1 MKTAKRPISLIVGL
15 ILVAPL
21 LGACS
26 SVRPYAGIGISGP
39 GVRYGPMHMRTGVSI
54 GFPLR

>member
-1 MKTAKRPISLIVGL
+1 LFS
-15 ILVAPL
+15 
-21 LGACS
+21 ACS

-39 GVRYGPMHMRTGVSI
+39 GVRYGPVHIRTGVSI

>member
-1 MKTAKRPISLIVGL
+1 MNVSKTAIVLIVGL
-15 ILVAPL
+15 IVVAPFFS
-21 LGACS
+21 ACS

-39 GVRYGPMHMRTGVSI
+39 GVRYGPVHVRTGVSI

>member
-1 MKTAKRPISLIVGL
+1 MKTAKRAIALIIGLIVVIPSL
-15 ILVAPL
+15 S
-21 LGACS
+21 ACS

-39 GVRYGPMHMRTGVSI
+39 GVRYGPVHVRTGVSI

>member
-1 MKTAKRPISLIVGL
+1 MKAVKKPIILIMASIL
-15 ILVAPL
+15 ITPL

-26 SVRPYAGIGISGP
+26 SIRPYAGIGISGP
-39 GVRYGPMHMRTGVSI
+39 GVRYGPVHVRTGVSI

>member
-1 MKTAKRPISLIVGL
+1 MKTAKRPISLITGL
-15 ILVAPL
+15 IIIIPL
-21 LGACS
+21 LSACS

-39 GVRYGPMHMRTGVSI
+39 GVRYGPVHVRTGVSI

>member
-1 MKTAKRPISLIVGL
+1 MKAAKRPIILIIGL

-21 LGACS
+21 LSACS

-39 GVRYGPMHMRTGVSI
+39 GVRYGPVHMRTGVSI

>member
-1 MKTAKRPISLIVGL
+1 MQAVKKPTVLIIVL
-15 ILVAPL
+15 TLLTPL

-39 GVRYGPMHMRTGVSI
+39 GVRYGPVHVRTGVSL

>member
-1 MKTAKRPISLIVGL
+1 MKAAKRPIILIIGL

-21 LGACS
+21 LSACS

-39 GVRYGPMHMRTGVSI
+39 GVQYGPVHMRTGVSI